1 MLLLPLS
8 VSCPNC
14 GSKDVTYTCEPKC
27 CFNHL
32 CGSCYTTFELVTTA
46 LGKKFHD
53 VQIPAG
59 ERDSLAPTTACAV
72 CESLDLFQ
80 VDEGQGPGDTLFCSA
95 CHTLLKLEFEAVQRS

>member
-8 VSCPNC
+8 VACPNC

-32 CGSCYTTFELVTTA
+32 CGSCYSTFELVTTA
-46 LGKKFHD
+46 LGKKLHD
-53 VQIPAG
+53 VQVPAPT
-59 ERDSLAPTTACAV
+59 RDSLAPTVACAL

-80 VDEGQGPGDTLFCSA
+80 VDEGQGRSDKLFCSA
-95 CHTLLKLEFEAVQRS
+95 CQAVLKLEFEAVQPS